1 MTALH
6 PAAGAVVITDDL
18 DEGIACF
25 KIVTESATYFYD
37 KAGAG
42 FTSIVDRDGID
53 WINFHPEGTPGVP
66 SGQWGW
72 FRGIPNMAR
81 GIFGH
86 PGYTGATSTTADPKG
101 VPLPTATVRSSKDG
115 WQVTWEFSPSHAKMT
130 VLSAPARY
138 WLLYEGTPG
147 GELGDD
153 DLCGR
158 SDGRVASCSIAW
170 QEDIVNSSGVAP
182 GMEWV
187 YFADGTR
194 ERSLVLLHD
203 DDDVTDCYR
212 PMDGMTMFGF
222 GRAHRSRP
230 GQRSLLWRVIERV
243 RGRIGLAR
251 ASSGLLDRVPA
262 SLIIGFVEAREF
274 EGVKAGI
281 EDIYRAATHPGQ
293 AGAAPDVRSRQM
305 DTQPGQGPCV
315 PGAA

>member
-1 MTALH
+1 MSLPH
-6 PAAGAVVITDDL
+6 PVPGAVVITDDI

-25 KIVTESATYFYD
+25 KILAETATYFYD

-42 FTSIVDRDGID
+42 FTSILDRDGID
-53 WINFHPEGTPGVP
+53 WINFHPEGTPGVAD
-66 SGQWGW
+66 GQWGW

-81 GIFGH
+81 GVFGH

-115 WQVTWEFSPSHAKMT
+115 WQVTWEFAPSYAKMT
-130 VLSAPARY
+130 LLSAPAKY

-147 GELGDD
+147 GKLADD

-158 SDGRVASCSIAW
+158 SDGRVASCAIAW
-170 QEDIVNSSGVAP
+170 EEDVVNNSGVAT

-187 YFADGTR
+187 YFADGAR

-212 PMDGMTMFGF
+212 PMDGMTVFGF
-222 GRAHRSRP
+222 GRANRTRP
-230 GQRSLLWRVIERV
+230 GQRSFLERVMERV
-243 RGRIGLAR
+243 RGRPGLAT

-262 SLIIGFVEAREF
+262 SLIIGLVEARDF
-274 EGVKAGI
+274 EAVKARI
-281 EDIYRAATHPGQ
+281 DDIYRAATDPGYRAASHPGR
-293 AGAAPDVRSRQM
+293 AGRP
-305 DTQPGQGPCV
+305 T
-315 PGAA
+315 

>member
-1 MTALH
+1 MPLVH
-6 PAAGAVVITDDL
+6 PAAGAVVITDDV

-25 KIVTESATYFYD
+25 KVVTESATYFYD

-42 FTSIVDRDGID
+42 FTSILDRDGID

-66 SGQWGW
+66 DGQWGW
-72 FRGIPNMAR
+72 YRGIPNMAR
-81 GIFGH
+81 GVFGH

-101 VPLPTATVRSSKDG
+101 VPLPLATVRSSKDG
-115 WQVTWEFSPSHAKMT
+115 WQVTWEFCPCYAKMT

-147 GELGDD
+147 GEVGDD

-170 QEDIVNSSGVAP
+170 QEDIVNNSGVAT

-187 YFADGTR
+187 YFADGTL

-212 PMDGMTMFGF
+212 RMDGMTVFGF
-222 GRAHRSRP
+222 GRAHRSRA
-230 GQRSLLWRVIERV
+230 GHRSFLWRVMERV
-243 RGRIGLAR
+243 RGRPGLAR
-251 ASSGLLDRVPA
+251 ARSGLLDRVPA
-262 SLIIGFVEAREF
+262 SLIIGLVEARDF

-281 EDIYRAATHPGQ
+281 ANIYRAATDPGYQ
-293 AGAAPDVRSRQM
+293 AATS
-305 DTQPGQGPCV
+305 PGPAGRET
-315 PGAA
+315 